1 MISYISVVI
10 SERDTMNGQKTKS
23 NENNILRIHYA
34 VTDLIE
40 ETKKNT
46 FKDNAIIQNRITLP
60 ENIEINAES
69 ESEYSEYDDHDEGVW
84 YSDPED

>member
-1 MISYISVVI
+1 
-10 SERDTMNGQKTKS
+10 MNGQRKS

-40 ETKKNT
+40 HNKKNE
-46 FKDNAIIQNRITLP
+46 FINNDIIQKRIKLP
-60 ENIEINAES
+60 ENIEINAQS
-69 ESEYSEYDDHDEGVW
+69 DSEYSEYDDNDEGVW

>member
-10 SERDTMNGQKTKS
+10 SERDTMNRQKTKS

-40 ETKKNT
+40 ETKKNK
-46 FKDNAIIQNRITLP
+46 FKDNAIIQDRITLP

-69 ESEYSEYDDHDEGVW
+69 DSEYSEYDDNDEGVW